1 MERLDPLLKYSW
13 FPESESLYLSHLHEI
28 IYSTMFYFIIHKF
41 IAPLANRI
49 VFGKS
54 YTSITNDDLKDD
66 FDIHTVSMVQ
76 AFVSL
81 YILWPTLSI
90 PLNTSIATYWDHQS
104 SMVAALSCGYFLW
117 DLTICIK
124 NYKLYGLEF
133 FAHAIGSLY
142 VMLISLRPCCQPWI
156 GKYLLYEI
164 STPFVNVN
172 WYIIQLT
179 SGKDMTVKTVVPT
192 PLNII
197 NGLCLM
203 AVFFV
208 VRILWGSTANFILFR
223 QFIKEWDQ
231 VPKYRSIGL
240 IALNLTLTALNAVW
254 FHKMVKIA
262 RKLASKSETT
272 TTKKH

>member
-1 MERLDPLLKYSW
+1 MERLDPLFKYSW
-13 FPESESLYLSHLHEI
+13 FPESQSLYLSHLHEI
-28 IYSTMFYFIIHKF
+28 VYSMIFYFFIHKF
-41 IAPLANRI
+41 IAPVVNRI
-49 VFGKS
+49 IFGKS
-54 YTSITNDDLKDD
+54 YKSITNPNLKDD

-76 AFVSL
+76 AFISL
-81 YILWPTLSI
+81 YILWPTLTI

-156 GKYLLYEI
+156 GKYLLYEA
-164 STPFVNVN
+164 STPFVNIN

-179 SGKDMTVKTVVPT
+179 SGKDMTVKTAVPT
-192 PLNII
+192 TLNLI

-203 AVFFV
+203 TVFFV
-208 VRILWGSTANFILFR
+208 VRIIWGSTANFILFR
-223 QFIKEWDQ
+223 QFIKEWDI
-231 VPKYRSIGL
+231 VPTYRSIGL
-240 IALNLTLTALNAVW
+240 IALNLILTTLNIVW
-254 FHKMVKIA
+254 FYKMVKIA
-262 RKLASKSETT
+262 KKLASKPASTA
-272 TTKKH
+272 KRQ